1 MRTGLSETQ
10 GARPLEAGKKCS
22 AVGINKFCI
31 IIKHLGRIG
40 ILWHGF
46 RRFFKMS

>member
-10 GARPLEAGKKCS
+10 GAGPLEAGKKCS